1 MIRNAKDLSP
11 EQKTVVESLL
21 GRRVLDEEEISIR
34 AILPVTISDQR
45 RRELIDQLTAY
56 FAEVDGRRRAGS
68 AEEAEEVLN
77 EAIEAP
83 APVFVRTGEDR
94 PRYDD
99 RGSLERAFTG
109 RGTGTPFANHR
120 RLRS

>member
-1 MIRNAKDLSP
+1 MIRNAKDFSP

-77 EAIEAP
+77 EAM
-83 APVFVRTGEDR
+83 RSTR
-94 PRYDD
+94 PGFR
-99 RGSLERAFTG
+99 
-109 RGTGTPFANHR
+109 PHR
-120 RLRS
+120 